1 VFANFDWDVIWQSL
15 PYLFFDGMRFT
26 LMLTALTA
34 VGGIVLGTLL
44 ALLRLSGGRV
54 AALIVGGYVDLVRSL
69 PLVLVIFWFYF
80 MVPYIG
86 QWVTGASRPISVGA
100 FSSSLLTFIV
110 FEAAYFS
117 EIIRAGIRS
126 VARGQAAAGTSLGLT
141 YVQVMASI
149 VLPQVFR
156 TMLPVLLTQM
166 IILFQD
172 TSLVYVVSITDFL
185 GAASKVAQRDGRLVE
200 MYLFAAGVYFVIC
213 FGASQ
218 AVRAL
223 QRRTAIIR

>member
-1 VFANFDWDVIWQSL
+1 VFTGFDWDVIWQSL

-26 LMLTALTA
+26 LMLTALA
-34 VGGIVLGTLL
+34 AAGGILLGTVL

-86 QWVTGASRPISVGA
+86 QWVTGASRPIAVGA
-100 FSSSLLTFIV
+100 FASSLITFIV

-126 VARGQAAAGTSLGLT
+126 VGRGQAAAGMSLGLT
-141 YVQVMASI
+141 YVQVMAYI

-172 TSLVYVVSITDFL
+172 TSLVYVVSITDFR

-200 MYLFAAGVYFVIC
+200 MYLFAAVVYFAIC
-213 FGASQ
+213 FSASQ